1 MSIEELLKPRY
12 KVMSDYPTSRMYF
25 QVGDVLTTDYSQG
38 VERVIGGKDAS
49 MSPLTVKSYPHI
61 FKHLQWW
68 EERKPE
74 DMPEY
79 VKGNVG
85 SFFRVMKV
93 AHPNQNFRLFH
104 IENEIEHRFA
114 YKGQYEP
121 ATKEDYETYLTNNKL
136 NP

>member
-1 MSIEELLKPRY
+1 MNDELMKPRF
-12 KVMSDYPTSRMYF
+12 KLINDYPGNSQPIGNVTTEVATADYF
-25 QVGDVLTTDYSQG
+25 
-38 VERVIGGKDAS
+38 RKFPAN
-49 MSPLTVKSYPHI
+49 
-61 FKHLQWW
+61 FKELCWG

-93 AHPNQNFRLFH
+93 AHPSQNFRLFH
-104 IENEIEHRFA
+104 IEDEIEHRFA

>member
-1 MSIEELLKPRY
+1 MNTEELLKPRY
-12 KVMSDYPTSRMYF
+12 KVIADYPKSLYE
-25 QVGDVLTTDYSQG
+25 VGTILNAGWRSEDCIYCDTEG
-38 VERVIGGKDAS
+38 PRWRH
-49 MSPLTVKSYPHI
+49 YPHL
-61 FKHLQWW
+61 FKPIEWW

-104 IENEIEHRFA
+104 IEDEIEHRFA